1 MKIAEQITDLIGNT
15 PLVKLHRVTE
25 GIDATIAVKVEYF
38 NPGGS
43 SKDRIAERIIDAAER
58 DGQLKPGGT
67 IVEPTSGNTGVGLAL
82 VAQQRGYNA
91 VFVVPEKVNESK
103 RAVLRS
109 YGASVVV
116 APNVEPD
123 DPRSYYNI
131 SDRLAEV
138 IPGGYKPNQYF
149 NVNGPESHYRTT
161 GPEIWRD
168 TDGKVTH
175 FVAGMGTC
183 GTMMGVS
190 KYLKEVSNGAVRA
203 IGADP
208 DGSIYSNPSDVHGY
222 KVEGVGEDFYP
233 GIYDPSLV
241 DGFYH
246 VSDLES
252 FAMARRLSREE
263 GLLVGGSSGMAVV
276 GALKMAKAEK
286 LTKDDLVVVLLPDS
300 GRSYMSTIFND
311 QWLKDNGF
319 GKILEDEAA
328 ARGDSTA
335 QQTIDDAIASVQA
348 DANAKAAAQGR

>member
-1 MKIAEQITDLIGNT
+1 MALYQSTQEMIGNT
-15 PLVKLHRVTE
+15 PLVKLNRFDLPE
-25 GIDATIAVKVEYF
+25 GVHLYAKLELA
-38 NPGGS
+38 NPSGS
-43 SKDRIAERIIDAAER
+43 VKDRIGKYMLEKAERLGLIR
-58 DGQLKPGGT
+58 PGGT

-91 VFVVPEKVNESK
+91 VFVVPEKVNEAK